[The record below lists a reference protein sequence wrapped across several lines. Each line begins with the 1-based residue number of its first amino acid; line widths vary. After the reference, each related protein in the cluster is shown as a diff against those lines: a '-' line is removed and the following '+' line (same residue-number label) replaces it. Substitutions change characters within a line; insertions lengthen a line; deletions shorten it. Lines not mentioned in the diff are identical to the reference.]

1 MEGLLPQESGQ
12 PSHLVLSADDASLLG
27 HSDGEHTDDEL
38 LAEIEGLL
46 SDAEATTSPRGD
58 AVQPHTSHEDAENP
72 DSGTRVDVEGTEAPK
87 RRESGEL
94 SSTQNNTDDGKGQRK
109 GRKLRWRDD
118 GEDDGDSKGLEDIR
132 PFDKREPVEAVAAP
146 PLSPSNEFEWVLVEQ
161 LNQRKMITRL

>member
-12 PSHLVLSADDASLLG
+12 PSHLAFGNVEVIGQSDDG
-27 HSDGEHTDDEL
+27 DHTDDER
-38 LAEIEGLL
+38 LL

-58 AVQPHTSHEDAENP
+58 AVQPRVSHGDTANP
-72 DSGTRVDVEGTEAPK
+72 DSGPRVDGEGAEAPD
-87 RRESGEL
+87 RRGSGEP
-94 SSTQNNTDDGKGQRK
+94 NNTDGKGQQRK

-118 GEDDGDSKGLEDIR
+118 EEDDGDSKGLEDIR